1 MMRRSHMF
9 GRRRRDGPEAW
20 GFVVDCLAVLVALV
34 SSVFIGSLPAM
45 DAKGRIAHHCA
56 RELQRALQ

>member
-9 GRRRRDGPEAW
+9 GRRRRNWSEAW
-20 GFVVDCLAVLVALV
+20 GFLFEGLAVLVVLV
-34 SSVFIGSLPAM
+34 SSVFIGNLLAM
-45 DAKGRIAHHCA
+45 DAKGKIAHHCA